1 MSSWQ
6 KALSLTFASMLFMLW
21 GLHTRAATTGR
32 DSDGVVRFQLCST
45 NVKSIGLYEQSGAG
59 KLWHFVVTL
68 NGEGTRQFREL
79 EERRRGEPVEII
91 WAGVKFGD
99 GRLDI
104 VNLSTV
110 HNLILVSRWQ
120 TYRKAQ
126 AKMSLLHSRLLR
138 KPELGAHCGA
148 QVGRDGKRDASI

>member
-1 MSSWQ
+1 MSTWQ
-6 KALSLTFASMLFMLW
+6 KALSLTFVSMLFVFW
-21 GLHTRAATTGR
+21 GLRAGAATSGR
-32 DSDGVVRFQLCST
+32 DSEDLIRFQLCST
-45 NVKSIGLYEQSGAG
+45 NVKSIGLYEQSGSG

-68 NGEGTRQFREL
+68 NDEGTRQFREL
-79 EERRRGEPVEII
+79 EERHHGEPVEII
-91 WAGVKFGD
+91 WAGVNFGN

-126 AKMSLLHSRLLR
+126 GKISLLHSRLLR
-138 KPELGAHCGA
+138 KPELGAPCGA
-148 QVGRDGKRDASI
+148 KVGRDGKRGASI